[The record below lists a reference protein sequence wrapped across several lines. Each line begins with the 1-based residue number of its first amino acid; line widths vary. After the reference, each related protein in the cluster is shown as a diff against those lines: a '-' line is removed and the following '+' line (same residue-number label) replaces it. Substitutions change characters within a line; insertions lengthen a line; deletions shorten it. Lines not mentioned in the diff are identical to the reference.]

1 MYFRYVQFFQKTNEK
16 IQPNCYG
23 TSSRIVFVRFLEE
36 LKTSKRHFEINWPL
50 VVLPNDDEDVFNVIL
65 SSSMVVFLVAICAGE
80 IATGAFVEWKWSHL
94 DVVAVEEWLIEP
106 LVPVEAMEK
115 VCNVPTGRPISAPFS
130 EEEVLLSL
138 SFCYPDD
145 KIESKKKIVT
155 IDCIILAQDRPEFDV
170 SRHSVTRPLM
180 CIDSERWRPS
190 TTWSL

>member
-16 IQPNCYG
+16 IQPNYYG
-23 TSSRIVFVRFLEE
+23 TSCRIVFVRFLEE

-115 VCNVPTGRPISAPFS
+115 VCNVAPFS
-130 EEEVLLSL
+130 EEELLLSL

-145 KIESKKKIVT
+145 KIESKKINCYDWLHHTSTGQTWVWCESAFGDKT
-155 IDCIILAQDRPEFDV
+155 IDVHRFREMAAFNNMIAIENQ
-170 SRHSVTRPLM
+170 
-180 CIDSERWRPS
+180 
-190 TTWSL
+190 